1 MKKPPFGGL
10 LEAPIGIR
18 FPPRGW
24 LRTALIAVNATSSG
38 VPGGAYLRAIHDF
51 DSARRMKKPPFG
63 G

>member
-1 MKKPPFGGL
+1 

-24 LRTALIAVNATSSG
+24 LRTALIAGNATLSG
-38 VPGGAYLRAIHDF
+38 VLDGAYLRTIRDF
-51 DSARRMKKPPFG
+51 DSHRRMKKPPCG